1 MSMVLVECRYVIMLE
16 ADCPVCEESYF
27 FGTDEISDPMT
38 CMECGCTFAM
48 EAPDLGGESLVFEE
62 I

>member
-16 ADCPVCEESYF
+16 ADCPVCGETYH

-38 CMECGCTFAM
+38 CFECSCTFAM
-48 EAPDLGGESLVFEE
+48 APPDLDGTLVFEE